1 MWCAGDAAGRAA
13 ARTRAA
19 RAAQVGGGAA
29 AVQQQRDAVAAAA
42 ARRGGRRAR
51 RPARAHAATPRQ
63 GFVCMRA
70 HTHVVF
76 VSVLCYV
83 TTDCVKKV
91 QIKVHSDKTEY
102 LFAG

>member
-1 MWCAGDAAGRAA
+1 MWRCAGDAAGLSA
-13 ARTRAA
+13 ARARAA

-63 GFVCMRA
+63 GFA
-70 HTHVVF
+70 F
-76 VSVLCYV
+76 LLP
-83 TTDCVKKV
+83 
-91 QIKVHSDKTEY
+91 
-102 LFAG
+102 LFLFLQ